1 MTRFPFYVITGA
13 SGAGKSTLL
22 QALGDKGFSVVRE
35 AALAVLQE
43 QEQCGGSVHPSTDLQ
58 AFMNEVVKRNI
69 DAYDAATSL
78 PPPVFFDRGI
88 PECLGHMRLLGL
100 DVDPAYLAASATR
113 RYADTVFVAEPWRDI
128 YVCDQWRHAPFERA
142 ARSFDA
148 TVASYVEAGYTTCV
162 LPRTSVEE
170 RIAFIL
176 EHVRIKPAPGDPY
189 RRQYED
195 HEHELRDK

>member
-22 QALGDKGFSVVRE
+22 QALGEKGFSVMRE
-35 AALAVLQE
+35 AALAILQE
-43 QEQCGGSVHPSTDLQ
+43 QEQCSGGLHPSTDLQ

-100 DVDPAYLAASATR
+100 DVDPAYLAGAAIR
-113 RYADTVFVAEPWRDI
+113 RYADTVFVAEPWPDI
-128 YVCDQWRHAPFERA
+128 YARDQWRRAPFERA

-148 TVASYVEAGYTTCV
+148 TVASYVDAGYTTCV

-170 RIAFIL
+170 RVAFIL
-176 EHVRIKPAPGDPY
+176 EQVRIKPTPGASY
-189 RRQYED
+189 RRQHED
-195 HEHELRDK
+195 HEHELRGK